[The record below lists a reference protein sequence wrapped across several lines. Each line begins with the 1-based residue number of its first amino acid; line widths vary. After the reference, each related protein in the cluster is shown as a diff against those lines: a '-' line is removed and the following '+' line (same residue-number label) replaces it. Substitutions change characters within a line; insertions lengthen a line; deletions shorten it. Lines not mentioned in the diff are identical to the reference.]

1 MPELLA
7 GEPDQLH
14 EKVPQAVNLNAF
26 PTTFILGRDGRVR
39 GVHAGFPGPG
49 SGEFYRKAER
59 DISTEVEQL
68 LKERVELT
76 PLIDKTAAAGARLQA
91 TLRVRLPTD
100 VHVQSDKP
108 NDPSLIATALTVTSP
123 PGVTVNR
130 IVYPSA
136 SNLAQAGRDKPL
148 AVFGPEFVIQVQLT
162 VDADAAPGEITVP
175 AQLRYQACDER
186 MCFPPSR
193 ASTSWVFTVTK

>member
-1 MPELLA
+1 MN
-7 GEPDQLH
+7 D
-14 EKVPQAVNLNAF
+14 KVPQAVNLNAF

-39 GVHAGFPGPG
+39 GVHAGFPSPG

-68 LKERVELT
+68 LKERIELT
-76 PLIDKTAAAGARLQA
+76 PLLVDKTAAPGAKRRA
-91 TLRVRLPTD
+91 SLRVRLPAD

-123 PGVTVNR
+123 SGITVDR
-130 IVYPSA
+130 IVYPAA
-136 SNLAQAGRDKPL
+136 SNLTQAGRDKPL

-162 VDADAAPGEITVP
+162 VAADASPGEITVP
-175 AQLRYQACDER
+175 AQLRYQACNER

-193 ASTSWVFTVTK
+193 ASTAWVLTVAK